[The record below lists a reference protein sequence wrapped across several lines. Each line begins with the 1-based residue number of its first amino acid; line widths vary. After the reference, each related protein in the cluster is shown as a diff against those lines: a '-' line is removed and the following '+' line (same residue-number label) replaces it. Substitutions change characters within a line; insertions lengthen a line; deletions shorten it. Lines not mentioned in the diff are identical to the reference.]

1 MAVSSVN
8 SYQGSSVLIQSTTNR
23 QRIDEQSRNNRAYK
37 DDANATKVAFEQR
50 YPQSSTIKASSNSE
64 NVYAEAER
72 YINNQKTAKSS
83 YAAAYTAVSDQEKK
97 ESLSSKLG
105 ISVYA

>member
-50 YPQSSTIKASSNSE
+50 HSQSSTIKASANSE

-72 YINNQKTAKSS
+72 YINQKTAKSS
-83 YAAAYTAVSDQEKK
+83 YAATYTAVSDQEKK

>member
-50 YPQSSTIKASSNSE
+50 YPSSNSE

-72 YINNQKTAKSS
+72 YINQKTAKSS

>member
-23 QRIDEQSRNNRAYK
+23 QRIDEQSKNNSAYN
-37 DDANATKVAFEQR
+37 DEANVTKVAFEQR
-50 YPQSSTIKASSNSE
+50 YSQSSTIKASANSE

-72 YINNQKTAKSS
+72 YINQKTAKSS

>member
-8 SYQGSSVLIQSTTNR
+8 SYQGSTVLIQSTTNR

-50 YPQSSTIKASSNSE
+50 YPQSSTIKVSANSE

-72 YINNQKTAKSS
+72 YINQKTAKSS

>member
-23 QRIDEQSRNNRAYK
+23 QRIDEQSRSNRAYK

-50 YPQSSTIKASSNSE
+50 YPQSSTIKASANSE

-72 YINNQKTAKSS
+72 YINQKQLNHHMQLLIQQCQIRKRKNLFP
-83 YAAAYTAVSDQEKK
+83 QN
-97 ESLSSKLG
+97 
-105 ISVYA
+105 

>member
-50 YPQSSTIKASSNSE
+50 
-64 NVYAEAER
+64 
-72 YINNQKTAKSS
+72 NQKTAKSS

>member
-8 SYQGSSVLIQSTTNR
+8 SYQSSSVLIQSTTNR

-50 YPQSSTIKASSNSE
+50 YPQSSTIKVSANSE

-72 YINNQKTAKSS
+72 YINQKTAKSS

>member
-8 SYQGSSVLIQSTTNR
+8 SYQGSSVLIQSTTNC
-23 QRIDEQSRNNRAYK
+23 QRIDEQSRNNSAYK

-50 YPQSSTIKASSNSE
+50 YHQSSTIKASANSE
-64 NVYAEAER
+64 KVYAEAER
-72 YINNQKTAKSS
+72 YINQKTAKSS

>member
-8 SYQGSSVLIQSTTNR
+8 SYHGSSVLIQSTTNR
-23 QRIDEQSRNNRAYK
+23 QKIDEQSRNNRAYK

-72 YINNQKTAKSS
+72 YINQKTAKSS

>member
-23 QRIDEQSRNNRAYK
+23 QRIDEQSRNNSAYK
-37 DDANATKVAFEQR
+37 EEANVTKATFEQR
-50 YPQSSTIKASSNSE
+50 YPQSSTIKASTNSE

-72 YINNQKTAKSS
+72 YISQKTAKSS

-97 ESLSSKLG
+97 DSLSSKLG

>member
-1 MAVSSVN
+1 MAVSRVN

-50 YPQSSTIKASSNSE
+50 YPQSSTVKSSANSE

-72 YINNQKTAKSS
+72 YINQKTAKSS

>member
-8 SYQGSSVLIQSTTNR
+8 SYHGSSVLIQSTTNR

-72 YINNQKTAKSS
+72 YINQKTAKSS
-83 YAAAYTAVSDQEKK
+83 YAVAYTAVSDQEKK

>member
-50 YPQSSTIKASSNSE
+50 YPQSPTVKSSANSE

-72 YINNQKTAKSS
+72 YINQKTAKSS
-83 YAAAYTAVSDQEKK
+83 YVAAYTAVSDQEKK

>member
-23 QRIDEQSRNNRAYK
+23 QRIDEQSRSNRAYK

-50 YPQSSTIKASSNSE
+50 YPHSSTIKASANSE

-72 YINNQKTAKSS
+72 YINQKTAKSS

>member
-8 SYQGSSVLIQSTTNR
+8 SYQSSSVLIQSTTNR

-50 YPQSSTIKASSNSE
+50 YPQLSTIKASANSE

-72 YINNQKTAKSS
+72 YINQKTAKSS
-83 YAAAYTAVSDQEKK
+83 YVAAYTAVSDQEKK

>member
-50 YPQSSTIKASSNSE
+50 YPQSSTNKVSANSE

-72 YINNQKTAKSS
+72 YINQKTAKSS

>member
-1 MAVSSVN
+1 MAVGSVN

-23 QRIDEQSRNNRAYK
+23 QRIDEQSRNNSTYEE
-37 DDANATKVAFEQR
+37 DLNAVKVSFEQR
-50 YPQSSTIKASSNSE
+50 YPQTSAIKGSANSE
-64 NVYAEAER
+64 NVYEEAES
-72 YINNQKTAKSS
+72 YINQKSSKSS
-83 YAAAYTAVSDQEKK
+83 YVAAYTAVSDQEKK

>member
-37 DDANATKVAFEQR
+37 DDANATKVAFEQI
-50 YPQSSTIKASSNSE
+50 YPQSSTIKASANSE

-72 YINNQKTAKSS
+72 YINQKTAKSS

>member
-23 QRIDEQSRNNRAYK
+23 QRIDEQSRSNRAYK
-37 DDANATKVAFEQR
+37 DDANATKVAFEQS
-50 YPQSSTIKASSNSE
+50 YPQSSTIKASANSE

-72 YINNQKTAKSS
+72 YINQKTAKSS
-83 YAAAYTAVSDQEKK
+83 YAAAYTAVSEQEKK

>member
-50 YPQSSTIKASSNSE
+50 SPQLSTVKSSANSE

-72 YINNQKTAKSS
+72 YINQKTAKSS

>member
-8 SYQGSSVLIQSTTNR
+8 SYHGSSVLIQSTTNR

-72 YINNQKTAKSS
+72 YINQKTAKSS

>member
-23 QRIDEQSRNNRAYK
+23 QRIDEQSRSNRAYK
-37 DDANATKVAFEQR
+37 DDANATKVAFEKR
-50 YPQSSTIKASSNSE
+50 YPQSSTIKASANSE

-72 YINNQKTAKSS
+72 YINQKTAKSS

>member
-50 YPQSSTIKASSNSE
+50 YPQTSTIKASAKSE

-72 YINNQKTAKSS
+72 YINQKTAKSS

>member
-8 SYQGSSVLIQSTTNR
+8 SYQGSSVLIQSSTNR

-50 YPQSSTIKASSNSE
+50 YPQSSPIKASANSE

-72 YINNQKTAKSS
+72 YINQKTAKSS
-83 YAAAYTAVSDQEKK
+83 YVAAYTALSDQEKK

>member
-23 QRIDEQSRNNRAYK
+23 QRIDEQSRNNSAYK

-50 YPQSSTIKASSNSE
+50 YHQSSTIKASAKSE

-72 YINNQKTAKSS
+72 YINQKTAKSS

>member
-23 QRIDEQSRNNRAYK
+23 QRIDEQSRSNRAYK

-50 YPQSSTIKASSNSE
+50 YPQSSTIKASANSE

-72 YINNQKTAKSS
+72 YIKKTAKSS

>member
-50 YPQSSTIKASSNSE
+50 HPQSSTVKSSANSE

-72 YINNQKTAKSS
+72 YINQKTAKSS
-83 YAAAYTAVSDQEKK
+83 YVAAYTAVSDQEKK

>member
-1 MAVSSVN
+1 MAVGSVN

-23 QRIDEQSRNNRAYK
+23 QRIDEQSRNNSTYK
-37 DDANATKVAFEQR
+37 EDPNTVKVSFEQR
-50 YPQSSTIKASSNSE
+50 YPQTSAVKASANSE
-64 NVYAEAER
+64 NVYDEAES
-72 YINNQKTAKSS
+72 YINQKSSKSS
-83 YAAAYTAVSDQEKK
+83 YVAAYTAVSDQEKK

>member
-23 QRIDEQSRNNRAYK
+23 QRIDEQSRNNSAYK

-50 YPQSSTIKASSNSE
+50 YPQSSTIKASANSE

-72 YINNQKTAKSS
+72 YINQKTAKSS
-83 YAAAYTAVSDQEKK
+83 YAAAYTAVSGQEKK

>member
-50 YPQSSTIKASSNSE
+50 YPQSSTIKSSANSE
-64 NVYAEAER
+64 NVYAETER
-72 YINNQKTAKSS
+72 YINQKTAKSL

-97 ESLSSKLG
+97 ESLSSKIG
-105 ISVYA
+105 ISIYA

>member
-37 DDANATKVAFEQR
+37 DDANATKVDFEQT
-50 YPQSSTIKASSNSE
+50 YPQSSTIKASANSE

-72 YINNQKTAKSS
+72 YINQKTAKSS

>member
-50 YPQSSTIKASSNSE
+50 YPPSSTVKSSANSE
-64 NVYAEAER
+64 DVYAEAER
-72 YINNQKTAKSS
+72 YINQKTAKSS

>member
-1 MAVSSVN
+1 MAASSVN

-72 YINNQKTAKSS
+72 YINQKTAKSS

>member
-50 YPQSSTIKASSNSE
+50 YPQLSTIKASANSE

-72 YINNQKTAKSS
+72 YINQKTAKSS
-83 YAAAYTAVSDQEKK
+83 YVAAYTAVSDQEKK

>member
-50 YPQSSTIKASSNSE
+50 YPQS
-64 NVYAEAER
+64 
-72 YINNQKTAKSS
+72 
-83 YAAAYTAVSDQEKK
+83 
-97 ESLSSKLG
+97 
-105 ISVYA
+105 

>member
-23 QRIDEQSRNNRAYK
+23 QRIDEQSRNNSAYK
-37 DDANATKVAFEQR
+37 DDANVTKVAFEQR
-50 YPQSSTIKASSNSE
+50 YPQTSTIKASAKSE
-64 NVYAEAER
+64 IVYAEAER
-72 YINNQKTAKSS
+72 YINQKTAKSS

>member
-8 SYQGSSVLIQSTTNR
+8 SYQGSSVLIQSTANR

-37 DDANATKVAFEQR
+37 DDANVTKVAFEQR
-50 YPQSSTIKASSNSE
+50 SLQSSTIKASANSE

-72 YINNQKTAKSS
+72 YINQKTAKSS